1 MYNKRLAKRCTD
13 LGLKKTIIDG
23 EESDGSSFT
32 CKDFRSKHATW
43 CAAKGMDTKTLHIQ
57 MGHKSEVTTLRYYAA
72 PTDETVDNEVEK
84 MEGLFAVSS

>member
-1 MYNKRLAKRCTD
+1 
-13 LGLKKTIIDG
+13 
-23 EESDGSSFT
+23 
-32 CKDFRSKHATW
+32 
-43 CAAKGMDTKTLHIQ
+43 